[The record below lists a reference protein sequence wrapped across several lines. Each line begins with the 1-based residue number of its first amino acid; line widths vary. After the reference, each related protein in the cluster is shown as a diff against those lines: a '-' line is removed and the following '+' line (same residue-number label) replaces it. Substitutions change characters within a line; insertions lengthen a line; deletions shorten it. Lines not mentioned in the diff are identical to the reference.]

1 MARLL
6 LAAAL
11 SVVAGVAS
19 GQSLGEVARR
29 EQEKKEKKQSPASPA
44 PTYTESDLKA
54 KRTKSK
60 GTVSE
65 LPATGGPPR
74 SPGASPDPSASP
86 GTSPSP
92 DASPSPET
100 EPDRAALERE
110 WRIRFANAR
119 TRIAEAEARAYEE
132 RIEVV
137 FVSGIPVQQ
146 RVRVKVDTKELLDAR
161 QALAD
166 LEEELRR
173 SGGLPGWAR

>member
-1 MARLL
+1 MVAAL
-6 LAAAL
+6 LAVL
-11 SVVAGVAS
+11 AGVAS
-19 GQSLGEVARR
+19 GQSLGDAARR
-29 EQEKKEKKQSPASPA
+29 EQEKKEKQAPASPA
-44 PTYTESDLKA
+44 PSYTETDLKA
-54 KRTKSK
+54 KRKNSK

-65 LPATGGPPR
+65 LPATGGPAR
-74 SPGASPDPSASP
+74 SPDALPSPDASPAPDA
-86 GTSPSP
+86 SPSP
-92 DASPSPET
+92 DASPEP

-110 WRIRFANAR
+110 WRIRFAKAR
-119 TRIAEAEARAYEE
+119 TRIAEAEAAAYEE

-173 SGGLPGWAR
+173 SGGLPGWGR

>member
-1 MARLL
+1 VPRLAI
-6 LAAAL
+6 AAAL
-11 SVVAGVAS
+11 LVVGAVAS
-19 GQSLGEVARR
+19 AQSLGDVARR
-29 EQEKKEKKQSPASPA
+29 EQEKKEKKQTPASPA
-44 PTYTESDLKA
+44 PTYTEADLKA

-65 LPATGGPPR
+65 LPATGGPR
-74 SPGASPDPSASP
+74 T
-86 GTSPSP
+86 GTSPEATPSPDSSPAP
-92 DASPSPET
+92 DASPSPEP

-110 WRIRFANAR
+110 WRIRFAQAR
-119 TRIAEAEARAYEE
+119 TRIAEAEAAAFEE